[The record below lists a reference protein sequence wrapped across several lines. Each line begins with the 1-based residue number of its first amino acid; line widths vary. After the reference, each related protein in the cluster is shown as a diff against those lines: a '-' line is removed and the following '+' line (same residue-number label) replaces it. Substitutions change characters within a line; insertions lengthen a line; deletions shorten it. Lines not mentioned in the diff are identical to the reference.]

1 MVHALILAL
10 NVPGKPVKMI
20 WSREDDI
27 RNDKLRP
34 LTAQHVEIGLDA
46 DNNIVGWRHRIVNES
61 YFARI
66 LPPDLFAKIK
76 QDIVSGGGG
85 DMSYAMQNHRVEWVR
100 SARGVDVGAW
110 RGIAAGY
117 TKFAIETLMDELAAL
132 KKMDPLAYRLA
143 MLKDDP
149 RAAATLQRVAD
160 MSKYST
166 KRDGGRAV
174 GIAYSNALNSH
185 TAVAAEV
192 SVETKTGA
200 IKVRHLWAAVDAGQA
215 IQPKNIVAQMKSAM
229 TFGLG
234 AALKEQLAI
243 KGGVMQAT
251 NFDTYPVLRMSE
263 IPPMDVEVISTN
275 DPPTGIGEAGVP
287 AVAPA
292 ISNAVALLTGK
303 RLRHL
308 PMTPER
314 VKLSLG

>member
-1 MVHALILAL
+1 VMALILAL
-10 NVPGKPVKMI
+10 NMPGKPVKMI

-34 LTAQHVEIGLDA
+34 LTAQRIEIGLDG
-46 DNNIVGWRHRIVNES
+46 NNDIVGWRQRIVNES
-61 YFARI
+61 YLARI

-85 DMSYAMQNHRVEWVR
+85 DMSYAVENHRVEWVR

-117 TKFAIETLMDELAAL
+117 TKFAIETMMDEIAAL
-132 KKMDPLAYRLA
+132 KKTDPLAYRLA
-143 MLKDDP
+143 MLKNAP
-149 RAAATLQRVAD
+149 RAANVVQKAAD
-160 MSKYST
+160 MANYT
-166 KRDGGRAV
+166 AKRDNGRAV
-174 GIAYSNALNSH
+174 GVAYSDALHSH

-192 SVETKTGA
+192 SVDTKSGA
-200 IKVRHLWAAVDAGQA
+200 ITVHHLWAAVDAGQA
-215 IQPKNIVAQMKSAM
+215 VQPKNIVAQITSAM

-234 AALKEQLAI
+234 AALKEQIAI

-251 NFDTYPVLRMSE
+251 NFDGYPVLRMSE
-263 IPPMDVEVISTN
+263 IPPMDVAVISTE

-292 ISNAVALLTGK
+292 IANAVAAITGK
-303 RLRHL
+303 RLR
-308 PMTPER
+308 TCR
-314 VKLSLG
+314 